1 MTDGKLPQDAE
12 LRQAIDF
19 FFEHAGQQFVRFLG
33 FSIDSTDFESG
44 VITFDMDDR
53 LVGNR
58 YYRMLHGGVISSI
71 LDIAGGVTVYLQ
83 VMKDIRGKDWE
94 KQVERLSKIG
104 TIDIRIDYL
113 RPGKGERFTARGYM
127 LRKGGKFA
135 VTRMELRNDEDV
147 LIAVATGTYAIG

>member
-1 MTDGKLPQDAE
+1 MDDRSSQNDE
-12 LRQAIDF
+12 LRYAIDF
-19 FFEHAGQQFVRFLG
+19 FFKHAGPQYIQFLG
-33 FSIDSTDFESG
+33 FSIDSTDFDSG

-58 YYRMLHGGVISSI
+58 YYRMLHGGIISSI

-83 VMKDIRGKDWE
+83 VMKDIKVKDYE
-94 KQVERLSKIG
+94 KQVEQLSKIG
-104 TIDIRIDYL
+104 TIDIRVDFL

-135 VTRMELRNDEDV
+135 VTRMELRNEKDL
-147 LIAVATGTYAIG
+147 LIAVATGTYAVG

>member
-1 MTDGKLPQDAE
+1 MDDRSSQNDE
-12 LRQAIDF
+12 LRHAIDF
-19 FFEHAGQQFVRFLG
+19 FFKHAGPQYIQFLG
-33 FSIDSTDFESG
+33 FSIDSTDFDSG

-58 YYRMLHGGVISSI
+58 YYRMLHGGIISSI

-83 VMKDIRGKDWE
+83 VMKDIKVKDYE
-94 KQVERLSKIG
+94 KQVEQLSKIG
-104 TIDIRIDYL
+104 TIDIRVDFL

-135 VTRMELRNDEDV
+135 VTRMELRSEKDV
-147 LIAVATGTYAIG
+147 LIAVATGTYAVG